1 MVRASNGQ
9 PRNDV
14 ASALGTPYWANSGF
28 TATFS
33 EAGLAVGPNLL
44 VVYAHAPD
52 KGWWYRQL
60 QVSVPAAPARA
71 YADDPLL
78 IVRQAT
84 PSLDVAHTTSTL
96 TLTGYA
102 IDRNLPTSAQVGAG
116 GSGVSSVQAYLDG
129 PRTPGNGAGQPHRNR
144 HPRTQEPR
152 SHRLRRPIRD
162 VRASQIDIHP
172 SDLSVERHVLYIYAD
187 SAYWPNETLVV
198 IPFNIH

>member
-14 ASALGTPYWANSGF
+14 ASALGKPYWANSG
-28 TATFS
+28 S
-33 EAGLAVGPNLL
+33 PQPSPKLAWPSARICWSCT
-44 VVYAHAPD
+44 AHAPD

-129 PRTPGNGAGQPHRNR
+129 PRTSRATAPAATSQP
-144 HPRTQEPR
+144 P
-152 SHRLRRPIRD
+152 
-162 VRASQIDIHP
+162 P
-172 SDLSVERHVLYIYAD
+172 SDSRTEKRPASATD
-187 SAYWPNETLVV
+187 SRCPASRSTSTRQT
-198 IPFNIH
+198 